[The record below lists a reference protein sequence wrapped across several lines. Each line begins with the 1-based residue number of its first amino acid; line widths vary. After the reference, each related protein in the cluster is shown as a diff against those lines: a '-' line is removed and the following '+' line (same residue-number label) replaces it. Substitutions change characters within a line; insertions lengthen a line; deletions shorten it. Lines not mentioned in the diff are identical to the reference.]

1 MGVGWIVIHPNVI
14 VGYWSLIQCMENTV
28 CCCYFCYF
36 PWWGQSTGSKIEQVQ
51 GVLDSQPSLVPSRL
65 PVELPGPGASELYIL
80 PAVKPDSEY
89 LQLRICG
96 TSLQPGLVNIQSW
109 AMQMLFVVSYRS
121 LRAKVRHWT
130 ASFKSCSKA
139 AVTNSYKHVEKYN
152 I

>member
-1 MGVGWIVIHPNVI
+1 M
-14 VGYWSLIQCMENTV
+14 
-28 CCCYFCYF
+28 
-36 PWWGQSTGSKIEQVQ
+36 Q

-109 AMQMLFVVSYRS
+109 AMQMLFVVSYRKPEGKGEALDS
-121 LRAKVRHWT
+121 VLQVLL
-130 ASFKSCSKA
+130 KSSSDKLIQACGKIQHLAALCKA
-139 AVTNSYKHVEKYN
+139 EMKECIEN
-152 I
+152 IL